1 MNVIKPYFQ
10 IESVLNPS
18 RIYSNL
24 ENIARTC
31 YKSESKG
38 DPEKFIKNIID
49 RGHEAMIEHEH
60 ITVRFIHNRGFT
72 HELVRHRIASYA
84 QESTRYCNYSSDKFG
99 NELTFIEPYW
109 LSNHKQGVVADYDP
123 LIDRAGELWLHVMR
137 EVEFAYLKLT
147 KFNGQG
153 FPEQCLP
160 PQAARGIL
168 PNDIKTEIVITANL
182 REWRN
187 IFRLRC
193 APDAHP
199 DMRRV
204 MIPLHAE
211 LSHILPI
218 IFGV

>member
-1 MNVIKPYFQ
+1 MNVIKPYYE
-10 IESVLNPS
+10 IESILNPS
-18 RIYSNL
+18 RIYLNL
-24 ENIARTC
+24 ESIARTC

-38 DPEKFIKNIID
+38 DPERFIKNIID

-72 HELVRHRIASYA
+72 HELVRHRMASYA
-84 QESTRYCNYSSDKFG
+84 QESTRYCSYASDRFG

-109 LSNHKQGVVADYDP
+109 WSGVEKTFDEKSAFQRWVSLMQEIEDNYLS
-123 LIDRAGELWLHVMR
+123 LTR
-137 EVEFAYLKLT
+137 E
-147 KFNGQG
+147 NG
-153 FPEQCLP
+153 LP

-168 PNDIKTEIVITANL
+168 PNDVKTEIVITANL

-187 IFRLRC
+187 IFKLRC
-193 APDAHP
+193 ASDAHP

-204 MIPLHAE
+204 MIPLHTE
-211 LSHILPI
+211 LSHTLPI